1 MAAFIKP
8 TLATKFH
15 IDLDWWQKQV
25 RSLRVYLFSHMCA
38 ACAATYADSAPHP
51 VDWVDPYT
59 GEVKQVDV
67 LWDVIRDCCSHQ
79 DDFTILQTP
88 LAVAAFLTF
97 IANDNMPLTP
107 VELHETI
114 SVARSPEIILRT
126 LGGRQVYYGIRPVPT
141 SLTRKRR
148 VTRG

>member
-15 IDLDWWQKQV
+15 IDFDWWQKQA
-25 RSLRVYLFSHMCA
+25 RSLRVYLFSHLCATCA
-38 ACAATYADSAPHP
+38 ARYADSAPHP
-51 VDWVDPYT
+51 IDWVDPYT

-79 DDFTILQTP
+79 DDFTTPQTP
-88 LAVAAFLTF
+88 LAVAALLTF

-114 SVARSPEIILRT
+114 SIARSPEIILRT
-126 LGGRQVYYGIRPVPT
+126 LGGRQVYYGIRPVRT

-148 VTRG
+148 VS

>member
-1 MAAFIKP
+1 MAAFVKP

-15 IDLDWWQKQV
+15 IDFDWWQKQA
-25 RSLRVYLFSHMCA
+25 RSLRVYLFSHLCV
-38 ACAATYADSAPHP
+38 ACAARYADSAPHP
-51 VDWVDPYT
+51 MDWVDPYT

-79 DDFTILQTP
+79 DDFTTPQTP
-88 LAVAAFLTF
+88 LAVAALLTF

-114 SVARSPEIILRT
+114 SVSRSPEIILRT
-126 LGGRQVYYGIRPVPT
+126 LGGRQVYYGIRPVRT

-148 VTRG
+148 VS